1 MLKSNPCLLSEHG
14 GLVELSKEWAHKL
27 LRRMGFMK
35 WKATTSKSRMSVSNL
50 EDMKKEFLQVI
61 VDLFV
66 MEETQPELIL
76 NWDQTGI
83 NFVPSSGWTMEQRG
97 ATRVEVMGIDDK
109 RQITAVFCSSL
120 TGDFCHFNSFIVAK
134 LIVVIP
140 TLSFHLTDITHA
152 PKRWS
157 TEETTKGY
165 IENIILPYI
174 RRTQEVLGQNQRLL
188 LLSWTTSRDR

>member
-14 GLVELSKEWAHKL
+14 GLIELSKEWAHKL

-61 VDLFV
+61 VDISV
-66 MEETQPELIL
+66 MEETPPELIL

-109 RQITAVFCSSL
+109 RQITAVFCGSL
-120 TGDFCHFNSFIVAK
+120 TGDVCHFNSFMVAK

-140 TLSFHLTDITHA
+140 TLSFHLTGISLM
-152 PKRWS
+152 PQS
-157 TEETTKGY
+157 TG
-165 IENIILPYI
+165 
-174 RRTQEVLGQNQRLL
+174 RQRKPQKAI
-188 LLSWTTSRDR
+188 